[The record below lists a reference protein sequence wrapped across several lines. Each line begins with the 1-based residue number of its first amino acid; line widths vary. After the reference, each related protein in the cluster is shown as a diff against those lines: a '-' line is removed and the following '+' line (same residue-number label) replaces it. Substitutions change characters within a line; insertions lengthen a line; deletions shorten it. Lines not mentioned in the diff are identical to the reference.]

1 MSELHNVVLRIEKID
16 SIEYYVLYDRDKNMP
31 LGRMPVDY
39 EIGMV
44 KDEEKLTPMERAVY
58 DIYELDA
65 EIINN
70 PDDGSWEGR

>member
-1 MSELHNVVLRIEKID
+1 MSELSNVILRIEKID
-16 SIEYYVLYDRDKNMP
+16 SIEYYVLYDRAKNMP
-31 LGRMPVDY
+31 LGRMPVDC
-39 EIGMV
+39 EMGLV

-58 DIYELDA
+58 DIYQLEA

>member
-1 MSELHNVVLRIEKID
+1 
-16 SIEYYVLYDRDKNMP
+16 
-31 LGRMPVDY
+31 MPVDY

-58 DIYELDA
+58 DIYQLDA

>member
-16 SIEYYVLYDRDKNMP
+16 SIEYYVLYDRDKKMP

-58 DIYELDA
+58 DIYQLDA

>member
-58 DIYELDA
+58 DIYQLDA